1 MKKHKLD
8 LAILAILPCIIGSNL
23 LAQSAPSLQEILD
36 SAIVHDYGYE
46 NTQLALKQIELNQEK
61 IKDTYMPRLE
71 LNAKE
76 GYAYGAFNLTT
87 PAFAI
92 PQLQLGLP
100 EHENRYMLDN
110 FITQAE
116 LKASFVVFAGGKV
129 GNLKKANEARLEA
142 ETLMTTVDRNTIIEN
157 VTAMYDQLGML
168 KSVKLMLDESQK
180 RLTENKK
187 TAEKALSLG
196 LITQY
201 EYNKIDLAVSQ
212 LDAKYKEYEGKRK
225 LVLLTLQS
233 ATKIDLVRLEKIDED
248 ISLLAVN
255 YIETPLNRHEL
266 RALEAVVRANEYK
279 LKAAKTWWV
288 PKIGASASL
297 TYVGLHNTN
306 LRTKDPFIL
315 TQQPLD
321 YKFQNLNAT
330 PLFMAGVGLK
340 WDLFDGREGIND
352 VKRSKLDLQMAMNKQ
367 ADTEE
372 KITLQ
377 LEKNKVELEIAY
389 SQIEI
394 KNVALTLAQNAMS
407 QATKEYEV
415 GLIKSVDLIDAE
427 NDLQQAELE
436 YTQAIFQQR
445 RAAISYLEAAGTLET
460 IRLK

>member
-1 MKKHKLD
+1 MKKHKLH
-8 LAILAILPCIIGSNL
+8 LAILAILPFITGNNL
-23 LAQSAPSLQEILD
+23 LAQQAPSLQEILD
-36 SAIVHDYGYE
+36 SAVIHDYGYE
-46 NTQLALKQIELNQEK
+46 NKQLALKQIELDQEK

-76 GYAYGAFNLTT
+76 GYAYGALNLTT

-100 EHENRYMLDN
+100 EHENRYILDN

-142 ETLMTTVDRNTIIEN
+142 ETIMTAVDKYKIIQN
-157 VTAMYDQLGML
+157 ITAVYDQLGML
-168 KSVKLMLDESQK
+168 KSVKLMLDESSK
-180 RLTENKK
+180 RLVENRK
-187 TAEKALSLG
+187 TAEKALNLG

-201 EYNKIDLAVSQ
+201 EYNKIDLSVSQ

-225 LVLLTLQS
+225 LILLTLQS

-248 ISLLAVN
+248 IHILPVVHVN
-255 YIETPLNRHEL
+255 QPIDRPEL
-266 RALEAVVRANEYK
+266 IALEAAVRANEYK

-297 TYVGLHNTN
+297 TYLGLHNAN

-321 YKFQNLNAT
+321 YKFQNLNVA

-352 VKRSKLDLQMAMNKQ
+352 VKRSKLDLQIAMNKQ
-367 ADTEE
+367 ADAEE
-372 KITLQ
+372 KIVLQ
-377 LEKNKVELEIAY
+377 LEKDRVELEIAY

-394 KNVALTLAQNAMS
+394 KTVALTLAQNAMS
-407 QATKEYEV
+407 HATKEYEV

-427 NDLQQAELE
+427 NELQQAELE

-445 RAAISYLEAAGTLET
+445 RAAINYLEAAGTLET
-460 IRLK
+460 IKLK

>member
-8 LAILAILPCIIGSNL
+8 LAILAILPFIIGNTL

-36 SAIVHDYGYE
+36 SAVVHDYEYE
-46 NTQLALKQIELNQEK
+46 NKQLALKQIELDQEK

-76 GYAYGAFNLTT
+76 GYAYGALNLTT

-100 EHENRYMLDN
+100 EHANRYMLDN

-142 ETLMTTVDRNTIIEN
+142 EMIMTTVDRNRIIEN
-157 VTAMYDQLGML
+157 VTAIYDQLSML

-180 RLTENKK
+180 RLNENKK
-187 TAEKALSLG
+187 IAEKALSLG

-201 EYNKIDLAVSQ
+201 EYNKIDLAITQ
-212 LDAKYKEYEGKRK
+212 LDAKYNEYAGKRK
-225 LVLLTLQS
+225 LVLLTLQA
-233 ATKIDLVRLEKIDED
+233 ATKIDLARLEKIDGD
-248 ISLLAVN
+248 INILPVT
-255 YIETPLNRHEL
+255 YVDEPVDRPEL
-266 RALEAVVRANEYK
+266 IALEAAVRANEYK

-297 TYVGLHNTN
+297 SYLGLNNAN

-321 YKFQNLNAT
+321 YKFQNLNVA

-352 VKRSKLDLQMAMNKQ
+352 VKRSKLDLQIAMNKQ
-367 ADTEE
+367 ADAED
-372 KITLQ
+372 KVTLQ
-377 LEKNKVELEIAY
+377 LEKNKVELEIAS

-394 KNVALTLAQNAMS
+394 KNVALRLAQNAMD
-407 QATKEYEV
+407 QATKEYEL
-415 GLIKSVDLIDAE
+415 GLIKSMELIDAE
-427 NDLQQAELE
+427 NELQLAQLA

-460 IRLK
+460 IKLK